1 MSVRRQRRRAR
12 IALLQT
18 LFEWQWHDQ
27 SVNVDKTIEW
37 LDAEGNLNGADR
49 EYFTVALEKITQ
61 ESPEFDQVFK
71 PYLDREIEELGGVE
85 LAALRAGTH
94 ELINHQEIA
103 RAIVINEWVEVTK
116 RFGATDSFKY
126 INSILDKVADAVRD

>member
-1 MSVRRQRRRAR
+1 MSVRQQRRRAR

-27 SVNVDKTIEW
+27 SANLDNTIEW

-49 EYFTVALEKITQ
+49 EYFTDALAKITCDP
-61 ESPEFDQVFK
+61 STFDSVIA
-71 PYLDREIEELGGVE
+71 PYLDRDIEELGGVE

-126 INSILDKVADAVRD
+126 INGILDKVADSVRG

>member
-1 MSVRRQRRRAR
+1 MSVRLQRRRAR
-12 IALLQT
+12 TALLQT

-27 SVNVDKTIEW
+27 SVNIKKTIEW

-49 EYFTVALEKITQ
+49 EYFMAALKKITQ
-61 ESPEFDQVFK
+61 DSLEFDEVFK
-71 PYLDREIEELGGVE
+71 PYLDRAIGELGGVE

-94 ELINHQEIA
+94 ELINHPEVP

-126 INSILDKVADAVRD
+126 INGILDKVADAVRV